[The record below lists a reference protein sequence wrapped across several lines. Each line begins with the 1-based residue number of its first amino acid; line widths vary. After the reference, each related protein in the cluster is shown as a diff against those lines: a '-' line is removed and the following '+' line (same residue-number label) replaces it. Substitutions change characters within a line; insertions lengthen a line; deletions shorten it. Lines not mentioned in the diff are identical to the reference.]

1 MSKFLLLFISIYFF
15 PGCRSSKVAESAITS
30 YNHVFGLTQTT
41 LADTLFFFPQA
52 PTDTSFFQLPAAA
65 GPTAGYRPP
74 QVIVRHAT
82 ATTSA
87 VTKDTVTTHQR
98 TEQTTSRP
106 QQNLVTHTS
115 EHIFYIIGIIAC
127 IVVIW
132 KLINV
137 KN

>member
-1 MSKFLLLFISIYFF
+1 MTRILILFIFAIFF
-15 PGCRSSKVAESAITS
+15 PGCRSSKNTESAIS
-30 YNHVFGLTQTT
+30 SINHVFGLTQTT
-41 LADTLFFFPQA
+41 LADTLIFFSQA

-74 QVIVRHAT
+74 QVIVRHAS

-87 VTKDTVTTHQR
+87 VTKDTVTARQR
-98 TEQTTSRP
+98 TKQTTSRP

-115 EHIFYIIGIIAC
+115 EHIFYLIGIIAC

-132 KLINV
+132 KLISV